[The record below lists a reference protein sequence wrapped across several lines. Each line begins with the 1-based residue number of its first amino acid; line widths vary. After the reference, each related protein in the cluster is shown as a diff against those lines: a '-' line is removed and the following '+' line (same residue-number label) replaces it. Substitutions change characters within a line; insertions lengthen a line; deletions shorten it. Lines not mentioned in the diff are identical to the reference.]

1 MDKEIVH
8 TVEFYSALENKILPF
23 VTMWINLEDT
33 MLSGISQKQKEKAD
47 LLPVE
52 SNKVKYIESED
63 NSGYQG
69 WGGRENGE
77 MLVKGTK
84 LSYVG

>member
-1 MDKEIVH
+1 M
-8 TVEFYSALENKILPF
+8 EFYSALENKILLF
-23 VTMWINLEDT
+23 VTMWINLEDF

-52 SNKVKYIESED
+52 SNNVKYIDSED

-69 WGGRENGE
+69 WEAGKMG
-77 MLVKGTK
+77 KC
-84 LSYVG
+84 

>member
-1 MDKEIVH
+1 
-8 TVEFYSALENKILPF
+8 
-23 VTMWINLEDT
+23 

-52 SNKVKYIESED
+52 SNNVKYIDSED

-69 WGGRENGE
+69 WEAGKMG
-77 MLVKGTK
+77 KC
-84 LSYVG
+84 

>member
-1 MDKEIVH
+1 MDNIV
-8 TVEFYSALENKILPF
+8 
-23 VTMWINLEDT
+23 
-33 MLSGISQKQKEKAD
+33 LSGISQKQKEKAD

-52 SNKVKYIESED
+52 SNKVKYIELED

-69 WGGRENGE
+69 WRGRENGE
-77 MLVKGTK
+77 MLAKGTK